1 METLKRAF
9 RFQTVKKFEG
19 WYVREA
25 MSACVAEATTSLV
38 EPVETGVTGQ
48 DDAYKI
54 FADDIYYTKFFDN
67 DKK

>member
-1 METLKRAF
+1 MF
-9 RFQTVKKFEG
+9 V
-19 WYVREA
+19 
-25 MSACVAEATTSLV
+25 CVAEAAIALV